1 MGKRLYVG
9 NLPFSQDDET
19 LNALFS
25 VFGTVEY
32 AKVITI
38 RNSGRSKGFGFVEM
52 STEEEALEAIEKMN
66 EKEVEGRNLIV
77 NEAKPLERN
86 DHRDVGSDGY

>member
-9 NLPFSQDDET
+9 NLPFSQNDET
-19 LNALFS
+19 LNDMFA

-52 STEEEALEAIEKMN
+52 STEKEALEAIEKMSG
-66 EKEVEGRNLIV
+66 KEVDGRNLIV

-86 DHRDVGSDGY
+86 DHRDVGSEGY

>member
-9 NLPFSQDDET
+9 NLPFSQNDET
-19 LNALFS
+19 LKDLFTD
-25 VFGTVEY
+25 FGTVDN

-52 STEEEALEAIEKMN
+52 STEEEALAAIEKMN
-66 EKEVEGRNLIV
+66 GKNIEERELIV

-86 DHRDVGSDGY
+86 DHRDVGAEGY

>member
-9 NLPFSQDDET
+9 NLPFSQNDDT
-19 LNALFS
+19 LEALFA

-38 RNSGRSKGFGFVEM
+38 RNSGKSKGFGFVEM
-52 STEEEALEAIEKMN
+52 STEKEALQAIAEMSGKSL
-66 EKEVEGRNLIV
+66 EDRDLIV

-86 DHRDVGSDGY
+86 DHRDVGVEGY